1 MNHYLDMNYYP
12 ELGGFG
18 DAGQLWKVGGAD
30 AGQSSGGGAGGT
42 AIAANRQ
49 GRNGNE
55 VWGMSSSKLVS
66 AVVLTDLSP
75 AQNHAIS
82 RFQSN
87 LRSHI
92 PIFKSPLYIVTLH
105 GNIY

>member
-1 MNHYLDMNYYP
+1 MNCYPDMNYYP
-12 ELGGFG
+12 ELGDFG

-42 AIAANRQ
+42 AIAANRH

-55 VWGMSSSKLVS
+55 VWGMSSSKLDS

-87 LRSHI
+87 LRSQI
-92 PIFKSPLYIVTLH
+92 PLSKVLYI
-105 GNIY
+105 